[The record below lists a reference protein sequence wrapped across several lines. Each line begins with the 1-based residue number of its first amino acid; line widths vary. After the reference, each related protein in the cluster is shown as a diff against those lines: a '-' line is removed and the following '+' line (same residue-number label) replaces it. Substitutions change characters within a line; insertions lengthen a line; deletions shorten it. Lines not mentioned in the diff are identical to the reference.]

1 MINKNNNNNINNKIL
16 LVDDEPD
23 ITTVF
28 SLGLEDNGFRVDA
41 FNDPLQAL
49 SDFKRGLY
57 NLALIDYKMPSMNG
71 FELYREIKK
80 IDDKLKVCFIT
91 AFEVYYEELKKEFQS
106 SVNTTSTSP
115 SSPQSQEE
123 KKVNCFIQKPI
134 DVDELVKRIKEV
146 LNS

>member
-1 MINKNNNNNINNKIL
+1 MINKNNNNTNNRIL

-28 SLGLEDNGFRVDA
+28 SLGLEDNGFRVNA
-41 FNDPLQAL
+41 FNDPLQVL
-49 SDFKRGLY
+49 SDFKSGLY
-57 NLALIDYKMPSMNG
+57 DLALIDYKMPSMNG

-91 AFEVYYEELKKEFQS
+91 AFEVYYEQLKKEFQS

-115 SSPQSQEE
+115 SSPQSREE

>member
-1 MINKNNNNNINNKIL
+1 MINKNNNNTNNRIL

-28 SLGLEDNGFRVDA
+28 SLGLEDNGFRVNA
-41 FNDPLQAL
+41 FNDPLQLL
-49 SDFKRGLY
+49 SDFKSGLY
-57 NLALIDYKMPSMNG
+57 DLALIDYKMPSMNG

-91 AFEVYYEELKKEFQS
+91 AFEVYYEQLKKEFQS

-115 SSPQSQEE
+115 SSPQSREE